1 MEFKDLPMQFQEMA
15 ANIVRSQLA
24 TLDLSTVEKETI
36 DTISGNVRRAFI
48 GLYEEKQLS
57 DNQDLHEKYFLDLMD
72 IINKGFGLLMEKKGI
87 RIEPLENCF
96 VTARYEIANNVI
108 SLRAAACCSV
118 LSKSLIFRIRELR
131 VSLTS
136 NPISSSRGLV
146 IKEFSTGEVE
156 CVRRTRVSIRH

>member
-72 IINKGFGLLMEKKGI
+72 IIDKGFGLLMKKKGI
-87 RIEPLENCF
+87 RIEPLKNHFTECDINSCDLKHPTSDGK
-96 VTARYEIANNVI
+96 VEANYKI
-108 SLRAAACCSV
+108 S
-118 LSKSLIFRIRELR
+118 I
-131 VSLTS
+131 
-136 NPISSSRGLV
+136 N
-146 IKEFSTGEVE
+146 
-156 CVRRTRVSIRH
+156 H

>member
-1 MEFKDLPMQFQEMA
+1 
-15 ANIVRSQLA
+15 QLA

-87 RIEPLENCF
+87 RIEPLENHF
-96 VTARYEIANNVI
+96 TASSINSCDLKHHTSDGKVESNNKI
-108 SLRAAACCSV
+108 S
-118 LSKSLIFRIRELR
+118 I
-131 VSLTS
+131 
-136 NPISSSRGLV
+136 N
-146 IKEFSTGEVE
+146 
-156 CVRRTRVSIRH
+156 H

>member
-15 ANIVRSQLA
+15 VIIVRSQLA

-72 IINKGFGLLMEKKGI
+72 IIDKGFGLLMKKKGI
-87 RIEPLENCF
+87 RIEPLENYFATKSVNSCDLKHPATDGS
-96 VTARYEIANNVI
+96 VTASHEI
-108 SLRAAACCSV
+108 
-118 LSKSLIFRIRELR
+118 
-131 VSLTS
+131 
-136 NPISSSRGLV
+136 
-146 IKEFSTGEVE
+146 
-156 CVRRTRVSIRH
+156 SINH

>member
-48 GLYEEKQLS
+48 GLYEEKQPS

-72 IINKGFGLLMEKKGI
+72 IINKGLGLLMEKKGI
-87 RIEPLENCF
+87 RMTPLENYF
-96 VTARYEIANNVI
+96 VTRSINSCDLKHRASDDGFTFKHESEIAIN
-108 SLRAAACCSV
+108 
-118 LSKSLIFRIRELR
+118 
-131 VSLTS
+131 
-136 NPISSSRGLV
+136 
-146 IKEFSTGEVE
+146 
-156 CVRRTRVSIRH
+156 H